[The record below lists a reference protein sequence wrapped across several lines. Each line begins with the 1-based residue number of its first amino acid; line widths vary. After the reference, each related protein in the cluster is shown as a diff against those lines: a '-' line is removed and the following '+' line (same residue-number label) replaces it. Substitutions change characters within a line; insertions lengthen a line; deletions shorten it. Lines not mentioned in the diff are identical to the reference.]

1 MLEAFTLCL
10 AISCAIADQLN
21 GCEVIIFNVSNFAQM
36 IVNLETNLETLVHFL
51 VLRWTSFNAR
61 MGLVSH

>member
-21 GCEVIIFNVSNFAQM
+21 DCEVILFNVSNFVQM
-36 IVNLETNLETLVHFL
+36 MVNLETNFQLAMYVTYF
-51 VLRWTSFNAR
+51 
-61 MGLVSH
+61 

>member
-10 AISCAIADQLN
+10 AISFAIADQLN

-36 IVNLETNLETLVHFL
+36 MVNLETN
-51 VLRWTSFNAR
+51 
-61 MGLVSH
+61 